1 MAEPTGALKIEYDVR
16 SLFGGEDDQRI
27 LIKLWEPPEIGV
39 TYALGADVAEGLE
52 HGDDSA
58 LSVLRC
64 DTGDQCAEFVGQI
77 DPDEFGLICYL
88 TGQFFNWSYIVVEN
102 NKDITPLQVLKNLE
116 YPNLHY
122 EWLYRGEVV
131 DSRKD
136 KLGWNTNAL
145 TRNKMVNDAR
155 TGMRDG
161 LYNVRSALILDQMT
175 VFQRN
180 KRGKYEHI
188 KGAKDDAIFG
198 WMLAI
203 QGILYQP
210 VAEEFRKSG
219 DLPDFNRAVEY
230 IGDPDIGEWMSP
242 MGDEWEDEPEEDIIE
257 KAIRLRKVQQQSTT
271 MGAMI

>member
-1 MAEPTGALKIEYDVR
+1 MADHALKIEYDVR
-16 SLFGGEDDQRI
+16 SLFGGEGEQRI
-27 LIKLWEPPEIGV
+27 LIKLWEPPIPGES
-39 TYALGADVAEGLE
+39 YALGADIAEGLE

-64 DTGDQCAEFVGQI
+64 STGDQCAEFVGSI

-88 TGQFFNWSYIVVEN
+88 VGQFFNWAYVVVEN

-122 EWLYRGEVV
+122 EWVFRGEIV

-155 TGMRDG
+155 TGLRDG

-188 KGAKDDAIFG
+188 KGAKDDAIFA

-203 QGILYQP
+203 QGILYLP
-210 VAEEFRKSG
+210 VAEDFRRSG
-219 DLPDFNRAVEY
+219 DLPSFNRAIEN
-230 IGDPDIGEWMSP
+230 IGDPDMGKWMNPTGEAWEEEP
-242 MGDEWEDEPEEDIIE
+242 EDEDMVD
-257 KAIRLRKVQQQSTT
+257 KHIRLKKMEQQTTT
-271 MGAMI
+271 MNALI